1 MKIHVL
7 VGVETLVCMAVS
19 FSGSRGQ
26 MTHDVNFLLPLVDK
40 VRNVFNLRYLLSVRY
55 GRLGY
60 KR

>member
-26 MTHDVNFLLPLVDK
+26 MTHDVNFLRKRPLDTVLTT
-40 VRNVFNLRYLLSVRY
+40 NVERR
-55 GRLGY
+55 
-60 KR
+60 